1 MHQID
6 VHDVLVFFFIQLPII
21 CTKIFYELLLLL
33 LLLRGLALSINL
45 SKMTIFGNF
54 SIEFDGNELSLN
66 EFF

>member
-1 MHQID
+1 MHQIN

-21 CTKIFYELLLLL
+21 CTKFFYELLLL